1 MNREEFL
8 INYWRYYNILEEDF
22 IKLTRCVRIC
32 ETNYKTC
39 SDEIIKQFLSVTSE
53 IENIAKE
60 VCGFNVSDKSKKI
73 NHICNKIFDKIEN
86 IQSIEIIVKHTNNLR
101 IKPFSEWNKSEPGEL
116 FWWKGYNEVKHNRLE
131 KYESGNLRN
140 LLNSLAAL
148 YFMELYFAR
157 EIGTKTEDT
166 DVPNSISKLF
176 EIVDFKTKHTVIGYE
191 QYLMTDEDCEN
202 IIDIFKN

>member
-53 IENIAKE
+53 FENICKE
-60 VCGFNVSDKSKKI
+60 VCEFKDSDEHKNI
-73 NHICNKIFDKIEN
+73 NDICNKIFNKIEN
-86 IQSIEIIVKHTNNLR
+86 IQSVEIIVKHTNDLR
-101 IKPFSEWNKSEPGEL
+101 IKPFKEWNKSKPWEL

-148 YFMELYFAR
+148 YFMELYLVR
-157 EIGTKTEDT
+157 EIGIKTEDI
-166 DVPNSISKLF
+166 DVPNSISRLF
-176 EIVDFKTKHTVIGYE
+176 EVVDFKTKDTVIGYE
-191 QYLMTDEDCEN
+191 QYSMTDGDVAE
-202 IIDIFKN
+202 IIDGLKL

>member
-53 IENIAKE
+53 FENICKE
-60 VCGFNVSDKSKKI
+60 VCEFKDSDEHKNINDIFN
-73 NHICNKIFDKIEN
+73 KIEN
-86 IQSIEIIVKHTNNLR
+86 IQSVEIIVKHTNDLR
-101 IKPFSEWNKSEPGEL
+101 IKPFKEWNKSKPWEL

-148 YFMELYFAR
+148 YFMELYLVR
-157 EIGTKTEDT
+157 EIGIKTEDI
-166 DVPNSISKLF
+166 DVPNSISRLF
-176 EIVDFKTKHTVIGYE
+176 EVVDFKTKDTVIGYE
-191 QYLMTDEDCEN
+191 QYSMTDGDVAE
-202 IIDIFKN
+202 IIDGLKL